1 MHKLIGGTR
10 AQFRTCKAHYLA
22 RSVGRP
28 KRRYTGNKLVMYAD
42 DTQLLNGY
50 GRDSLQSH
58 LAVLEKRFRVAQAWF
73 DQNGF
78 KTH

>member
-28 KRRYTGNKLVMYAD
+28 KTRYTG
-42 DTQLLNGY
+42 DTVEFELY
-50 GRDSLQSH
+50 SD
-58 LAVLEKRFRVAQAWF
+58 VEKDNSGV
-73 DQNGF
+73 NNYVG
-78 KTH
+78 